1 MPYRLMEP
9 RFPLG
14 EVYASAG
21 AAEHLAEEALL
32 QILHRH
38 HCRDWGDLGDRD
50 KQTNE
55 GALLQSDEHIL
66 SRYDLECGSFYIV
79 TEADRSMSTV
89 MRVEEY

>member
-21 AAEHLAEEALL
+21 AAERLAENALL

-38 HCRDWGDLGDRD
+38 YCGDWGDLGDGD
-50 KQTNE
+50 KRVNE
-55 GALLQSDEHIL
+55 EALQNDERIL
-66 SRYDLECGSFYIV
+66 SRYDLECGSLYIV
-79 TEADRSMSTV
+79 TEADRSVTTV
-89 MRVEEY
+89 MSVEEY

>member
-21 AAEHLAEEALL
+21 SAERLAEDALL

-38 HCRDWGDLGDRD
+38 HCGGWGDLGEGD
-50 KQTNE
+50 KRANE
-55 GALLQSDEHIL
+55 EALQSDERIL

-79 TEADRSMSTV
+79 TEAVRSVTTV
-89 MRVEEY
+89 MSVEEY

>member
-14 EVYASAG
+14 DVYASATT
-21 AAEHLAEEALL
+21 AARLGEDELL

-38 HCRDWGDLGDRD
+38 HCGDWGDLGDGD
-50 KQTNE
+50 KQANE
-55 GALLQSDEHIL
+55 EAIQIGARIL

-79 TEADRSMSTV
+79 TEADRSVTTV
-89 MRVEEY
+89 MGVEEY

>member
-14 EVYASAG
+14 EVYTSATT
-21 AAEHLAEEALL
+21 AARLAEDALL

-38 HCRDWGDLGDRD
+38 HCGDWGDLGDGD
-50 KQTNE
+50 KQANE
-55 GALLQSDEHIL
+55 EALQTDERLL
-66 SRYDLECGSFYIV
+66 SRYNLECGSFYIT

>member
-21 AAEHLAEEALL
+21 AAGRLVEDALL

-38 HCRDWGDLGDRD
+38 NCGDWGDLGEGD
-50 KQTNE
+50 KRANE
-55 GALLQSDEHIL
+55 EALRSDERIL
-66 SRYDLECGSFYIV
+66 SRYDLECGSFYII
-79 TEADRSMSTV
+79 TEADRSMTTV
-89 MRVEEY
+89 MGVEEY